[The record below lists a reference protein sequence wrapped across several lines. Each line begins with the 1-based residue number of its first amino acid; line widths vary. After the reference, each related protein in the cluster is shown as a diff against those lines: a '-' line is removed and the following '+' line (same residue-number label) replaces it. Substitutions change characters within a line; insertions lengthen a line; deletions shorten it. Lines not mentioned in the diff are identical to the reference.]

1 MSKAKDT
8 YNRKNYSQLSVRL
21 EKELIAEFKEK
32 CEMEKRSYADVVR
45 QLLKTYLQT
54 P

>member
-21 EKELIAEFKEK
+21 EKELIAEQRK
-32 CEMEKRSYADVVR
+32 M
-45 QLLKTYLQT
+45 
-54 P
+54 

>member
-8 YNRKNYSQLSVRL
+8 YNRKKYSQLSVRL
-21 EKELIAEFKEK
+21 EKELISEFKEK
-32 CEMEKRSYADVVR
+32 CEMEKRPYADVVR